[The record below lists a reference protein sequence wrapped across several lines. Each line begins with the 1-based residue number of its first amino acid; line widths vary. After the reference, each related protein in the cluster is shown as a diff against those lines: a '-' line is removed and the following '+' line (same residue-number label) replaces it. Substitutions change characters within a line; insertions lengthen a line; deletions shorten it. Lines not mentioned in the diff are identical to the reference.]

1 MAHTALTTAA
11 LARDP
16 DAGLGPIPFGRL
28 LRVEW
33 RKSVDT
39 RAARWFLAVI
49 ALLTCASPML
59 PLLLPGQFE
68 QALLGYLLPPAVVL
82 ALLLPLVS
90 ILALTSEWGQRSVLV
105 TFSQEPRRAR
115 VVGAKL
121 LSGVALAVAG
131 SAVGAAASAGA
142 LAISDALGRSVVWN
156 LEWKYAASFVAFV
169 LVNSL
174 MGMAFGALLQ
184 NTPAAIALFLV
195 LPTIWTLISYGVLV
209 DIGRWLDT
217 AQTFRYVLEADWD
230 GHVGP
235 VLVSLAVWVV
245 APLSVGFVRT
255 LRREVA

>member
-1 MAHTALTTAA
+1 MTHTALPTAP

-16 DAGLGPIPFGRL
+16 DAGPGSIPFGRL
-28 LRVEW
+28 LSVEW
-33 RKSVDT
+33 RKSADT

-59 PLLLPGQFE
+59 PLLLPDQ
-68 QALLGYLLPPAVVL
+68 QQTLLSYLLPPAVVL

-105 TFSQEPRRAR
+105 TFAQEPRRAR
-115 VVGAKL
+115 VVAAKL

-131 SAVGAAASAGA
+131 SAVGAAASAAA
-142 LAISDALGRSVVWN
+142 LAISDALDRSVVWN

-217 AQTFRYVLEADWD
+217 AQTFRYVLEADWN